1 MTATP
6 ESVIHRKVAAG
17 RDDPKVEGRT
27 ALRALRLGLAR
38 AARDEFGLPIA
49 IIGATQARAAQEHL
63 GDHVDEER
71 MLLLLDGPMGATGA
85 ICIDRSSLAAL
96 TQQQTMGRVTDA
108 DPGERSFTGTDAAMM
123 APLVDALIKRS
134 ADLCDFEP
142 DKKCLEG
149 FRFGAMTANLRS
161 LTLAVDA
168 EKFRIFELQLDFAAG
183 VRQGAMTL
191 ILPDEVETAQKDVT
205 SEPAVSAKME
215 RAVGAA
221 TAELKVVIARLKLSL
236 KELNEL
242 KPDDVIPLVDPRME
256 AVELLSIEGKKVAT
270 AHLGQAGGWKA
281 VRINCPSQQQ
291 LRHVEEGP
299 GFETDNLMA
308 GADDLGVTMDMP
320 ALPDFPGTVEE
331 GGFGGLADLPETDA
345 MPSMPDMPP
354 MGNLPEPGSPPSI
367 PEEMDFPPMA
377 GFDDDADLP
386 DMSTEDAAAE
396 ISALAGLSLDE
407 EDGPPEIKFPDI

>member
-6 ESVIHRKVAAG
+6 ESIIHRKVAAG
-17 RDDPKVEGRT
+17 RDDPKIEGRT

-49 IIGATQARAAQEHL
+49 IIGATQARAGQEQL

-85 ICIDRSSLAAL
+85 ICVDRSSLAAL

-108 DPGERSFTGTDAAMM
+108 DPGDRPFTGTDAAMM

-134 ADLCDFEP
+134 TDLCDFEP

-191 ILPDEVETAQKDVT
+191 VLPDEVEAAQKDVT
-205 SEPAVSAKME
+205 SEPAVSEKME
-215 RAVGAA
+215 RAMGGA
-221 TAELKVVIARLKLSL
+221 TAEFKVVIAPLKLSL

-242 KPDDVIPLVDPRME
+242 KPDDLVPLVDPRMK
-256 AVELLSIEGKKVAT
+256 AVELLSIEGKKIAT

-281 VRINCPSQQQ
+281 VRVNCPSQQQ

-299 GFETDNLMA
+299 GFESDNLMA
-308 GADDLGVTMDMP
+308 GGDDLGLTLDMP
-320 ALPDFPGTVEE
+320 ALPDMPDTSEE
-331 GGFGGLADLPETDA
+331 CGFGGLQDLPGTDA
-345 MPSMPDMPP
+345 MPTMPDIPP
-354 MGNLPEPGSPPSI
+354 MGDLPEPGSLPSV

-377 GFDDDADLP
+377 GFDDEAEFP

-407 EDGPPEIKFPDI
+407 EDDLPEIKFPET